1 MHFLVK
7 MHWYFPLFVVRTIY
21 APVGD
26 FFLHFSED
34 VLKCKIEI
42 VLVNPIEGAIYM
54 RIGCPKEIKPQEG
67 RVGLTPAGAD
77 ALVRAG
83 HQVFVEHNAGM
94 ESGFADHEYAAV
106 GAQILGDA
114 ADVYKN
120 ADMIIKVKEP
130 LSPEYEL
137 LQEGQTLFT
146 YLHLAPDPAQTQ
158 ALLHKKITAIAYETV
173 QLADGSLPLLSP
185 MSEIAGRLSV
195 QIGAHL
201 LESNCGGRGILLGG
215 VTGVERAN
223 VVIIG
228 GGNVGL
234 NAAKAAAGFG
244 ANVTVVDLNIKRLA
258 YLDDI
263 FGGRVQTLL
272 SNSYNIANA
281 VKDAD
286 LVVGCVL
293 IPGAKTPKLVTE
305 EMVQTMRPGSV
316 LVDVAIDQGGSIE
329 TIDRITTHSNPY
341 YVKHG
346 VLHYSVAN
354 MPGAVPRTATLALT
368 GATLPFAL
376 KLANMGAVAACKAD
390 SALMKGLNTHNGH
403 LTFKAVADAQGIPY
417 TDPTTI
423 L

>member
-1 MHFLVK
+1 
-7 MHWYFPLFVVRTIY
+7 
-21 APVGD
+21 
-26 FFLHFSED
+26 
-34 VLKCKIEI
+34 
-42 VLVNPIEGAIYM
+42 M

-67 RVGLTPAGAD
+67 RVGLTPAGVD

-83 HQVFVEHNAGM
+83 HQVYMEHNAGV
-94 ESGFADHEYAAV
+94 ESGFTDEEYISV
-106 GAQILGDA
+106 GAQILA
-114 ADVYKN
+114 TPAEVYN
-120 ADMIIKVKEP
+120 IADMIIKVKEP
-130 LSPEYEL
+130 LAPEYDL
-137 LQEGQTLFT
+137 LKEGQTLFT
-146 YLHLAPDPAQTQ
+146 YLHLAPDPGQTH
-158 ALLHKKITAIAYETV
+158 ALLQKKVTAIAYETV

-185 MSEIAGRLSV
+185 MSEVAGRLSV

-201 LESNCGGRGILLGG
+201 LESSNGGRGVLLGG
-215 VTGVERAN
+215 VPGVEKAN

-234 NAAKAAAGFG
+234 NAARAAAGFG
-244 ANVTVVDLNIKRLA
+244 ANVIVLDLNIKRLA
-258 YLDDI
+258 YIDDI

-281 VKDAD
+281 VKNAD

-305 EMVQTMRPGSV
+305 EMVKTMRPGSV

-341 YVKHG
+341 FVKHG

-354 MPGAVPRTATLALT
+354 MPGAVPRTSTLALT

-390 SALMKGLNTHNGH
+390 PALMKGLNTYNGH
-403 LTFKAVADAQGIPY
+403 LTFKAVAEAQGLEY
-417 TDPTTI
+417 TDPNT
-423 L
+423 LL